1 MNLQLSEMEPPPTA
15 IFLQNRNSLHQSIEV
30 WIGFDSTELGNLI
43 SLQSIHHLIIHFVL
57 LDGSVSIAHE
67 DYYIIGNIVRKLS
80 NLTLSEDDTSRV
92 LIIEIEHRHDER
104 NKAPKAQEKI
114 IPRAFR

>member
-15 IFLQNRNSLHQSIEV
+15 IFLQNRNSLNQSIEV

-43 SLQSIHHLIIHFVL
+43 SLQSIHHLIIHSVL

-67 DYYIIGNIVRKLS
+67 DSIIIGNIVRKLS
-80 NLTLSEDDTSRV
+80 NLTFSEDDTSRV
-92 LIIEIEHRHDER
+92 LIIETEHGHDEN

-114 IPRAFR
+114 ITRTFR